1 MEEIRKLSKLLATEE
16 KILVHLFGE
25 KKNLAK
31 IIIRENNHKINSLL
45 NDASLKKRDW
55 QEVCF
60 FLRRKHQKIINF
72 FLSLLEKQKKER
84 NLSLADFILKE
95 RNYPQGE
102 FLKIEKIKEILF
114 LEKPKKIMAHF
125 SFRRVE
131 ELFEKIDI
139 WEILASLRFVEG
151 IDWLNKK
158 FLPYYLSL
166 KASDFEKRQIKIIEL
181 SEKWSPLAKKFIKK
195 KFHNISHLKEFGLIF
210 IIPLK
215 ESSQE
220 KFFCDFALIFHYLRE
235 IEFFDQ
241 LFRSF
246 RKKRDWQ
253 RNLIKSLEGIKPEE
267 KNKTRANNWLIF
279 SQYLAKIN
287 KNDWRLALPHLN
299 SESCHWYRA
308 TTDLVKLGKKIG
320 LKDEDLKFWQGTN
333 WLGDFFFRDKKEE
346 LVSFNFL
353 DISLSLANERKEFYS
368 YHFHEALWNRIFE
381 KIFPQRRIEEELQKN
396 WLRGKIV

>member
-1 MEEIRKLSKLLATEE
+1 
-16 KILVHLFGE
+16 
-25 KKNLAK
+25 
-31 IIIRENNHKINSLL
+31 
-45 NDASLKKRDW
+45 
-55 QEVCF
+55 
-60 FLRRKHQKIINF
+60 
-72 FLSLLEKQKKER
+72 
-84 NLSLADFILKE
+84 
-95 RNYPQGE
+95 
-102 FLKIEKIKEILF
+102 
-114 LEKPKKIMAHF
+114 MAYF

-131 ELFEKIDI
+131 ELFERIDI

-158 FLPYYLSL
+158 FLPHYLSL
-166 KASDFEKRQIKIIEL
+166 KTSDFEKRQIKIIEL

-299 SESCHWYRA
+299 SESCHWYQA

-353 DISLSLANERKEFYS
+353 DISLSLANKRKEFYS

-381 KIFPQRRIEEELQKN
+381 KIFPQRKIEEELQKN
-396 WLRGKIV
+396 WLRGKII

>member
-16 KILVHLFGE
+16 RILVRLFGE

-45 NDASLKKRDW
+45 NDASLKKRNW

-60 FLRRKHQKIINF
+60 FLRRRHQKIINS
-72 FLSLLEKQKKER
+72 FLSLLEKQRKEE

-95 RNYPQGE
+95 RNCPQGE

-353 DISLSLANERKEFYS
+353 DISLSLANKRKEFYS

-381 KIFPQRRIEEELQKN
+381 KIFPQRKIEEELQKN
-396 WLRGKIV
+396 WLRGKII

>member
-1 MEEIRKLSKLLATEE
+1 MEEIRKLSKLLAAEE
-16 KILVHLFGE
+16 RILVRLFGE

-31 IIIRENNHKINSLL
+31 IIIRENNRKINSLL
-45 NDASLKKRDW
+45 NDASLRERNW

-60 FLRRKHQKIINF
+60 FLRRRHQKIINS
-72 FLSLLEKQKKER
+72 FLSLLKKRRKER
-84 NLSLADFILKE
+84 KLPLADFILKE
-95 RNYPQGE
+95 RNCPQGE
-102 FLKIEKIKEILF
+102 FLKIEKVKEILS
-114 LEKPKKIMAHF
+114 LEKPRKVMAYF
-125 SFRRVE
+125 SFRKVE

-158 FLPYYLSL
+158 FLPHYLSL
-166 KASDFEKRQIKIIEL
+166 KTSDFEKRQIKIIEL
-181 SEKWSPLAKKFIKK
+181 SKKWSPLAEKFIKK

-333 WLGDFFFRDKKEE
+333 WLGDFFFRGKKEE

-353 DISLSLANERKEFYS
+353 DISLSLANKRKEFYS

-381 KIFPQRRIEEELQKN
+381 KIFPQRKIEEELQKN
-396 WLRGKIV
+396 WLRGKII